1 MSGSVQPKKRKPR
14 KLDADEKAAQ
24 KRRKLNTREQ
34 EKAKAIGPWELGL
47 TKPHKSDRKVFR
59 EVSLK
64 TQGGLAVSQTR
75 KFLVDGLNMACVRG
89 QMLKDLLESVHTTK
103 FLETVVH
110 NVPKYPDRLKRLLSG
125 EYQEPPPYIRQ
136 VAKRVNDKRQMS
148 VEMMQGLMC
157 FFSEGHQNRYV
168 ETPVLYTR
176 RGPMNSGP
184 HSVINVACN
193 SFTGAKVV
201 TNGGQRYFHVVM
213 HSTRGEKYTFTYTQE
228 RLDLDADFYF
238 APSLYENNNE
248 VVFGLGNTYAIT
260 ILPKVEE
267 FLSSLT
273 TAMAAST
280 VLLISEYYV

>member
-24 KRRKLNTREQ
+24 KRRKLNSREQ
-34 EKAKAIGPWELGL
+34 EKAKTIGPWKLGI
-47 TKPHKSDRKVFR
+47 TKPHRSDRKVFR
-59 EVSLK
+59 KISLQ

-75 KFLVDGLNMACVRG
+75 KFLLDGLNMTCVRG

-125 EYQEPPPYIRQ
+125 EYEEPPPYIRQ
-136 VAKRVNDKRQMS
+136 VAKRVDDKRQMR

-168 ETPVLYTR
+168 EMSVLYK
-176 RGPMNSGP
+176 N
-184 HSVINVACN
+184 ACPNGVSNIDYN
-193 SFTGAKVV
+193 SFSGAKIV
-201 TNGGQRYFHVVM
+201 TNGGPRYFHVVM

-228 RLDLDADFYF
+228 RLDPDADFYF
-238 APSLYENNNE
+238 APCSYENTNE
-248 VVFGLGNTYAIT
+248 VAIGLGNTYAIT

-267 FLSSLT
+267 ILSSLT